1 MVLYNEWTLQNTTSN
16 NDKSWN
22 GVTYGFDQSGN
33 GLYVAVSTTG
43 VMTSSNGTDWINR
56 SSPSGSWRAVTY
68 GFDQSGNGLFVAVAY
83 NSNRV
88 MTSYNGTDWA
98 WQTSKINDWVSI
110 TYGNGLFVAIAYN
123 SVVSVDSINSD
134 NRVMTSPDGVNWTL
148 RTTESNS
155 NVWQS
160 VTFGFD
166 QSGNGLFVAVSSS
179 NTSDGVNKVMTS
191 LDGTTWKLRTA
202 ANNNKWTGVTYGFDQ
217 SGNGLFV
224 AVSQSGNNTGVM
236 TSPNGTTWKLQT
248 SPTNLWY
255 GVTYGNGQFV
265 AVAYTGVGDRV
276 MTSSNGTTWK
286 SENSAA
292 DNVWVS
298 VTYGNGQFAAVS
310 QTGNNY
316 KVMTKN
322 ILKQTPTITNF
333 NIPTKIYGDSPF
345 QITQP
350 TSNSN
355 GAFSY
360 ASYNTSV
367 ATISGNTITIV
378 GVGIST
384 ITATQAATTN
394 YTSGFTDASF
404 TVTKAT
410 PNITN
415 FYIPTKT
422 YGDPSFV
429 IIDPSSNSNGAFSY
443 TSSNTSV
450 ATISGN
456 TITIIG
462 GGISTITA
470 TQAATPNYTS
480 GFTDAS
486 FTVTLAEPLIT
497 NFNIPTKIYGDSPF
511 QITQPTSN
519 SDGAFSYASSNT
531 SVATISGNTIT
542 IVGGGIST
550 ITATQAATTNYTSGT
565 IPTTFTVTLATPNI
579 TNFYIPT
586 KTYGDPSFVII
597 DPSSNSNGAFSYAS
611 SNTSVAT
618 ISGNTITIVGGG
630 ISTITATQAATTN
643 YTSGTMPT
651 TFTVTQSTPT
661 IGPLSI
667 PSQMSMGQSYTIAN
681 PSSNSNGSF
690 NYTSSNPLVETISSG
705 NILTAVGV
713 GSTTITAT
721 QAATLDYTSGSV
733 EAISNACFPAGTLIS
748 CNQGF
753 IPIELINPDI
763 HTIRGKKIV
772 TITKTIIQNKYLIC
786 FEKGSLG
793 NNIPNRQTIMSKNHQ
808 LFYNGKMIKAQQF
821 ASKFKNVKK
830 ITYIGE
836 VLYNVLMEKHD
847 KMVVHNLICETL
859 NPEHDIAKLHT
870 IVKDMSSENKIKF
883 IQKYNKTYIEKNKN
897 KKMNIK

>member
-350 TSNSN
+350 TSTSN

-519 SDGAFSYASSNT
+519 SD
-531 SVATISGNTIT
+531 
-542 IVGGGIST
+542 
-550 ITATQAATTNYTSGT
+550 
-565 IPTTFTVTLATPNI
+565 
-579 TNFYIPT
+579 
-586 KTYGDPSFVII
+586 
-597 DPSSNSNGAFSYAS
+597 GAFSYAS